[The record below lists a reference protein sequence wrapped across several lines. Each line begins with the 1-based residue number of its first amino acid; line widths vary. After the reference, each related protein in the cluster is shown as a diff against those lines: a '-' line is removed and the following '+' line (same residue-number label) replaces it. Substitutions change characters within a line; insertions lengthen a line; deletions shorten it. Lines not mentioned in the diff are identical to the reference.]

1 MLRLPCFLGLCLIV
15 APASTMA
22 IAAPPADSSPVHHEN
37 KSEKA
42 ATWDAADHYEVRD
55 IQGWR
60 VLVNRRLLEE
70 KTLSDDVLHLL
81 DCQLFQITRQVPPAA
96 LAKLRTIKIWVER
109 AEPHHPC
116 MAYHPDAGWLRE
128 HEMNPEKAGC
138 VEVAN
143 AENFLLWTHEQ
154 PWMVL
159 HELAHGY
166 HHQFLEGGYD
176 NQRIAAAYQKAVESK
191 SYESVRHINGNKER
205 AYALTD
211 PMEYFAETSECYF
224 GTNDFYPFVRA
235 ELKEHDPEMF
245 KLLEELW
252 NQK

>member
-1 MLRLPCFLGLCLIV
+1 MLRLPCFTALSWIV
-15 APASTMA
+15 ALASTLA
-22 IAAPPADSSPVHHEN
+22 IAAPPVDSSPVRQDN

-42 ATWDAADHYEVRD
+42 ATWDAADHYELRD
-55 IQGWR
+55 IQGWH
-60 VLVNRRLLEE
+60 VLVNRRLLED
-70 KTLSDDVLHLL
+70 KTLSDEVLHLL
-81 DCQLFQITRQVPPAA
+81 DFQLFQITRQVPPAA
-96 LAKLRTIKIWVER
+96 LEKLRTIKMWVER

-138 VEVAN
+138 VEIAN
-143 AENFLLWTHEQ
+143 AENFLRWTHEQ

-176 NQRIAAAYQKAVESK
+176 NPRIAAAYQKAVESK

-205 AYALTD
+205 AYALTN

-235 ELKEHDPEMF
+235 ELKEHDTEMF